1 MRNKII
7 LTVVM
12 ALAVVPMAVAVLMYA
27 VNWRPAATVN
37 VGELIVPVRP
47 IADHVLQTLDG
58 KTMPFSKLHGKW
70 TMLYFDS
77 SACAEA
83 CVKNLYLMRQ
93 TQIAQGKESDRVQ
106 RVFVVT
112 DTAAVPALTARLA
125 EYPGM
130 YVLTGDEKS
139 LAELARNFGIA
150 EGQLAQQHS
159 VYLIDPQGN
168 LMMRYAPD
176 VDPAGVRK
184 DLKRLLEYS
193 WMG

>member
-1 MRNKII
+1 
-7 LTVVM
+7 M
-12 ALAVVPMAVAVLMYA
+12 ALAVVPMAAAVLMYA
-27 VNWRPAATVN
+27 SNWRPKATVN

-58 KTMPFSKLHGKW
+58 KTMSLSKLHGKW

-77 SACAEA
+77 SFCTEA
-83 CVKNLYLMRQ
+83 CIKSLYLMRQ
-93 TQIAQGKESDRVQ
+93 THIAQGKESGRVQ

-112 DTAAVPALTARLA
+112 DTVAAPALTSQLA

-130 YVLTGDEKS
+130 HVLTGDEKS
-139 LAELARNFGIA
+139 LAELARNFGIT
-150 EGQLAQQHS
+150 EGQLAQQHN

-168 LMMRYAPD
+168 LMMRYAPG
-176 VDPAGVRK
+176 VDPAGIRK

-193 WMG
+193 WTG